1 LRIISHVLPGGAH
14 SYCRVSGNQIIDAG
28 DALRARYPDLKAL
41 LAAGAAS
48 ALNQAD
54 GAVIDL
60 TDATF
65 LPTVPNPDKIISI
78 GLNYMGHIKETGRA
92 KPTHPSIFTRYP
104 QSFVGHGQPMVRP
117 KASDKFDYEGELAIV
132 IGKAGRAIPAGS
144 ALKRKGAR
152 MPKAITD
159 VAIIGGGPVGLTAAN
174 LLGIDCTLFERNKTT
189 SFHPRGHVINTRTME
204 ILRLTG
210 LEEDVNN
217 ASLPIERLAGI
228 GFFTSLAGDK
238 IGVIETRSDP
248 EWRRIEQSQ
257 SPSLKRSCPQGRFE
271 PILREHAERY
281 ESVSLNFNCD
291 VKSLSQNAGGVDL
304 EWQAG
309 DGTTGKTRARYVIAA
324 DGPRSKACEAV
335 GITMQGKSIGQ
346 QIGIYFHADLWAL
359 VRDRPYLLYWIFNAK
374 TSGVLISLDGRHR
387 WTYNFGYGD
396 SESREDF
403 TEARCLELLQAV
415 IGISGVDIEIK
426 NIMPWHMQAR
436 IADQMSAGRV
446 FIAGDAAHPLP
457 PTGGQGMN
465 TGIIDVQNLA
475 WKLDLVLKGKAP
487 QSLLS
492 TYTTERRPVARFN
505 VEQSARNAQAMA
517 RKGLSGMLANDSA
530 LLANL
535 EGPEGAANRAKL
547 AEGIPEQRAFR
558 LSGSGIRLLLRIR
571 SDHPGRN
578 PCPGDRGC
586 HLYAQCAARPSC
598 APSARAPHRPR
609 PLAD

>member
-1 LRIISHVLPGGAH
+1 
-14 SYCRVSGNQIIDAG
+14 
-28 DALRARYPDLKAL
+28 
-41 LAAGAAS
+41 
-48 ALNQAD
+48 
-54 GAVIDL
+54 
-60 TDATF
+60 
-65 LPTVPNPDKIISI
+65 
-78 GLNYMGHIKETGRA
+78 
-92 KPTHPSIFTRYP
+92 
-104 QSFVGHGQPMVRP
+104 
-117 KASDKFDYEGELAIV
+117 
-132 IGKAGRAIPAGS
+132 
-144 ALKRKGAR
+144 

-174 LLGIDCTLFERNKTT
+174 LLGHLGIDCTLFERNETT

-204 ILRLTG
+204 ILRLIG
-210 LEEDVNN
+210 LEEDINN
-217 ASLPIERLAGI
+217 ASLPIERHAGI

-248 EWRRIEQSQ
+248 EWRRNEQSQ
-257 SPSLKRSCPQGRFE
+257 SPSLKRSCPQDRFE
-271 PILREHAERY
+271 PILREHAGKY
-281 ESVSLNFNCD
+281 ASVSLNFNCD
-291 VKSLSQNAGGVDL
+291 IRRLSQDEDGVDL
-304 EWQAG
+304 EWQTG
-309 DGTTGKTRARYVIAA
+309 GGTTGKTRARYVIAA
-324 DGPRSKACEAV
+324 DGPRSEAREAV

-359 VRDRPYLLYWIFNAK
+359 VKDRPYLLYWIFNAK

-387 WTYNFGYGD
+387 WTYNFGYSD
-396 SESREDF
+396 DESREAF
-403 TEARCLELLQAV
+403 TEARCLELLRAV
-415 IGISGVDIEIK
+415 IGAFDVDIEIQ
-426 NIMPWHMQAR
+426 NIMPWRMQAR

-465 TGIIDVQNLA
+465 TGITDVQNLV

-547 AEGIPEQRAFR
+547 AEGIPEQRAHFDYP
-558 LSGSGIRLLLRIR
+558 GQTFGFFYE
-571 SDHPGRN
+571 SDLITPDGTPTPEIEVVTYTPN
-578 PCPGDRGC
+578 
-586 HLYAQCAARPSC
+586 ARPGH
-598 APSARAPHRPR
+598 RAPHLPVRHNGQSLSLIDLFTLDTFTLLTGPEGSTWR
-609 PLAD
+609 AAARQLADDTLPAVKVYCVGDGQEVDADTAAWCALYGVSPRGAVLVRPDGHVAWRAAGDADGGELVAALRRAISQTGPVATNSKDKKVDTHALP